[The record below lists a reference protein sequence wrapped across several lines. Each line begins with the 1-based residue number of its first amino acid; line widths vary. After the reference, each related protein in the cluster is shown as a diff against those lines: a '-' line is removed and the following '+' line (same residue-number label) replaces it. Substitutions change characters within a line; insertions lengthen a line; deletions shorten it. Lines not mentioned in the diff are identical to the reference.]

1 MMSMCFW
8 HNSHY
13 WSSYP
18 SAKKQNSSAVVIRV
32 AYLKKVNWVGF
43 NFCKYHVE
51 AVRIF
56 KNLPDTERFFYKFDL
71 NCYAAFKVWCIDSK
85 HFEKVISELKNYP
98 DISIEFIIG
107 SLKQVPEIFK
117 PLNLTFYER
126 SVREQGKLGRV
137 GKKKAFET
145 TQARK
150 ETNNFSEPLAPPTP
164 SSTPAPPAFLSGGE
178 RC

>member
-8 HNSHY
+8 RNSHY

-18 SAKKQNSSAVVIRV
+18 FAKKQNSSAVVIRV
-32 AYLKKVNWVGF
+32 AYLKKVNWIGF
-43 NFCKYHVE
+43 NFCKYHAE

-56 KNLPDTERFFYKFDL
+56 KTLPDTERFFYKFDL

-85 HFEKVISELKNYP
+85 HIEKVISELKNYP

-126 SVREQGKLGRV
+126 SGREQGRL

-150 ETNNFSEPLAPPTP
+150 ETNNFSEPLAPP
-164 SSTPAPPAFLSGGE
+164 APPAFLSGGGQ
-178 RC
+178 C